1 MRLAAVMREVSESGL
16 NDDIE
21 DTADLDFELTMA
33 RLSGIPC
40 PQ

>member
-1 MRLAAVMREVSESGL
+1 MPEVSESGL

-21 DTADLDFELTMA
+21 DTADLTPEIDFKLTMT